1 MTLKILQFFFCQN
14 EIGTGSEEPAQKE
27 FVVAQDVDGAQ
38 AKVEEEEEKGDQEE
52 EEEVEQQQEKSGFF
66 GRLIRG
72 MKWRRA

>member
-1 MTLKILQFFFCQN
+1 MTLKIFQYFFCQN
-14 EIGTGSEEPAQKE
+14 EVGTGSEEPAQKE

-52 EEEVEQQQEKSGFF
+52 EEVEQQQEKSGFF
-66 GRLIRG
+66 DRIIRG